1 MHCKHILVAF
11 SSTSEFSP
19 LIIPIKIKD
28 TAKITTEYLMIF
40 SVFLIILYEHLRIY
54 FTESTAFLSNSR

>member
-28 TAKITTEYLMIF
+28 TAKITTEDLMIF
-40 SVFLIILYEHLRIY
+40 SVFLIILY
-54 FTESTAFLSNSR
+54 